1 MIHIKEVI
9 IVEGKYDKIRLSSV
23 VDGMILETNGFRI
36 FKDKEMRD
44 YLKRLAS
51 ERGIV
56 ILTDSDRAGFLIRNH
71 IKSFLPAHQVKQA
84 YIPEIK
90 GVEKR
95 KRQPSKEGLLGVEG
109 IDETILLRALEDAG
123 CCPGEESIR
132 KMKLTESDLFSDG
145 LSGKPQSAQIRREM
159 RRKMNL
165 PGRLSSKEFLQTI
178 NCLLTETEYR
188 RMLLEI
194 MEENS
199 SKQEKTEEN
208 RG

>member
-9 IVEGKYDKIRLSSV
+9 IVEGKYDKIRLSSA

-44 YLKRLAS
+44 YLKRLAE

-71 IKSFLPAHQVKQA
+71 IKSFIPANQLKQA
-84 YIPEIK
+84 YIPEIR

-95 KRQPSKEGLLGVEG
+95 KTKASKEGLLGVEG
-109 IDETILLRALEDAG
+109 IEEKILLKALEDAG
-123 CCPGEESIR
+123 CCSDTKSIV
-132 KMKLTESDLFSDG
+132 KMNLKESDLYADG
-145 LSGKPQSAQIRREM
+145 LSGKPQSAQIRREIC
-159 RRKMNL
+159 RRMKL
-165 PGRLSSKEFLQTI
+165 PGRLSTKEFLQAI

-188 RMLLEI
+188 KMIFEI

-199 SKQEKTEEN
+199 SNWK
-208 RG
+208 